1 MKTITLLLSL
11 VLAFASTQA
20 QNYLISFVATG
31 ASTTLDSVKVENLT
45 QVTSK
50 TFKGNDT
57 LHLKG
62 TDGIS
67 NINANEE
74 IIQVYPNPM
83 QGQSEISFYA
93 KNTGNSQLTIYDIS
107 GKEVLQT
114 VGEIFQGI
122 KMYRLTG
129 LRQGVYFV
137 NISGVNYFYT
147 AKLISLNI
155 SQSDAKIEYLGSE
168 TTETTTI
175 KFKNTKAT
183 VNMAYT
189 NGDSLRFTGYSGIY
203 SNTQTDVPISSKTIT
218 FTFTASL
225 LSTVLIPAGTFA
237 MGSPI
242 SELSRDNDEAQYEV
256 TLSAFSMSKYE
267 ITNAQY
273 ATFLNS
279 KNIDSTGIYTF
290 GAYPTQALIYASS
303 GSHDWG
309 LHFVNNQWIPV
320 AGYENHPV
328 IFVTWFGSNEFAI
341 YAGGRLPSEAEWEY
355 ACRGNTNTQF
365 NTDTCLSDAQAN
377 YWWLYPYGTCI
388 NTNTTYPNTTQAVGT
403 YSANAFGL
411 FDMHGN
417 VFEWCNDWYGDYPTT
432 PQTNPEGPTTGLYRI
447 GRGGSWYNY
456 ARNCRSAYR
465 GADNPATYTFI
476 MGFRVVL
483 VP

>member
-137 NISGVNYFYT
+137 NLSFNNKST
-147 AKLISLNI
+147 AI
-155 SQSDAKIEYLGSE
+155 KIVC
-168 TTETTTI
+168 
-175 KFKNTKAT
+175 TK
-183 VNMAYT
+183 
-189 NGDSLRFTGYSGIY
+189 
-203 SNTQTDVPISSKTIT
+203 
-218 FTFTASL
+218 
-225 LSTVLIPAGTFA
+225 
-237 MGSPI
+237 
-242 SELSRDNDEAQYEV
+242 
-256 TLSAFSMSKYE
+256 
-267 ITNAQY
+267 
-273 ATFLNS
+273 
-279 KNIDSTGIYTF
+279 
-290 GAYPTQALIYASS
+290 
-303 GSHDWG
+303 
-309 LHFVNNQWIPV
+309 
-320 AGYENHPV
+320 
-328 IFVTWFGSNEFAI
+328 
-341 YAGGRLPSEAEWEY
+341 
-355 ACRGNTNTQF
+355 
-365 NTDTCLSDAQAN
+365 
-377 YWWLYPYGTCI
+377 
-388 NTNTTYPNTTQAVGT
+388 
-403 YSANAFGL
+403 
-411 FDMHGN
+411 
-417 VFEWCNDWYGDYPTT
+417 
-432 PQTNPEGPTTGLYRI
+432 
-447 GRGGSWYNY
+447 
-456 ARNCRSAYR
+456 
-465 GADNPATYTFI
+465 
-476 MGFRVVL
+476 
-483 VP
+483 